1 MKFLKQL
8 VLLVLPIM
16 MLACTAWNTSDERV
30 FTYNDFI
37 REVEEEVK
45 LRMELLNYIKD
56 VSPTDAE
63 LLDLKI
69 DRAANEKLGV
79 IIANQDRLQ
88 SRHDALI
95 SHYLTIITIVI
106 AFMTAIVDVIIPI
119 ILNRRDREI
128 TLLMEKSA
136 DRARRA
142 ADDAVGQLRNI
153 RIYFTE

>member
-37 REVEEEVK
+37 RAVEEEVK

-69 DRAANEKLGV
+69 DRAANEKFGV

-95 SHYLTIITIVI
+95 SHYLTIISIVI
-106 AFMTAIVDVIIPI
+106 AIMTAIVDVVIPI
-119 ILNRRDREI
+119 ILNRRDRDRKV
-128 TLLMEKSA
+128 LLEVNVRKLVN
-136 DRARRA
+136 A
-142 ADDAVGQLRNI
+142 AEETTGQLRDTSMTI
-153 RIYFTE
+153 E